1 MSRIGKMPVRI
12 PAGVKVSVDG
22 AVVTVEGSKGKL
34 TQGLGDV
41 VEVSLENGTCVVK
54 RKDDSKQARAAHGL
68 YRKLIDNMIVGVSR
82 GFSKVLVVNGVG
94 YRAELKDKVLVLSLG
109 FSNPIEYPLPE
120 GISMSVE
127 GNNRIVV
134 SAADRQQL
142 GQVCSEIRKMRP
154 PEPYK
159 GKGIRYENEYVRRKV
174 GKTGVK

>member
-12 PAGVKVSVDG
+12 PSGVKVSVAG
-22 AVVTVEGSKGKL
+22 NELTVEGAKGKL
-34 TQGLGDV
+34 TQRLGDS
-41 VEVSLENGTCVVK
+41 VEISLEQGLCVVT
-54 RKDDSKQARAAHGL
+54 RKGETKQARAAHGL
-68 YRKLIDNMIVGVSR
+68 YRKLIDNMVVGVSK

-94 YRAELKDKVLVLSLG
+94 YRAELKDGALVLNLG
-109 FSNPIEYPLPE
+109 FSNPIEYPVPP

-127 GNNRIVV
+127 GNNRITV
-134 SAADRQQL
+134 SSADRQRL

-159 GKGIRYENEYVRRKV
+159 GKGVRYENEYVRRKV